1 MIKIEIPVKR
11 NRYSTQRRMMG
22 NKMMMNKIIN
32 RNQIMVDENR
42 LKAMVKELL
51 RDNNKSIEIHRN
63 KPNSWS
69 LILSINL
76 TENSQVY
83 NVRTIVTIIS
93 KKYERF
99 QFRNVW
105 IL

>member
-1 MIKIEIPVKR
+1 
-11 NRYSTQRRMMG
+11 
-22 NKMMMNKIIN
+22 
-32 RNQIMVDENR
+32 MVDENR

>member
-51 RDNNKSIEIHRN
+51 MG
-63 KPNSWS
+63 
-69 LILSINL
+69 
-76 TENSQVY
+76 Q
-83 NVRTIVTIIS
+83 
-93 KKYERF
+93 
-99 QFRNVW
+99 Q
-105 IL
+105 